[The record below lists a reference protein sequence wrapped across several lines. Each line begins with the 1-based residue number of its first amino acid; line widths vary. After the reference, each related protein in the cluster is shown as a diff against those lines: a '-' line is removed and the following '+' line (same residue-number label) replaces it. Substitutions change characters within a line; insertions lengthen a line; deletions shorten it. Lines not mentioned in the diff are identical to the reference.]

1 MRHIRV
7 IQACKRKLLSSY
19 RGKADIKE
27 RWNDDL
33 PDGSMKIC
41 ETKKGLI
48 LEVSVKSKSREFRI
62 VVDGD
67 EVIVYCKSDP
77 VGGKVNRELIR
88 EFSRLFR
95 RKVELVSGFTSKQKR
110 LLIRDAEK
118 NQVEAILTRS

>member
-1 MRHIRV
+1 
-7 IQACKRKLLSSY
+7 
-19 RGKADIKE
+19 
-27 RWNDDL
+27 
-33 PDGSMKIC
+33 MKIC

-48 LEVSVKSKSREFRI
+48 LEVSVKSKSREFGI

-77 VGGKVNRELIR
+77 VEGKVNRELIR